1 MKKLCMVLV
10 AVLLRFAV
18 VEGAASTLYF
28 PDYVVGSGWSVQL
41 ALGNVDITAAAEVVV
56 EVYDQDGAPIRDL
69 FDSGSAFEIPP
80 LGSRVLRSAGEG
92 SLRRGWIQ
100 VRNPSG
106 LVRGLLTYRHAG
118 TGIEVGVEPVPLG
131 RRFALFVED
140 SADVGTGLAIFKPQP
155 SSGIEFD
162 IRDQAG
168 RNPLEEVL
176 TRGNFQQRV
185 GTLPE
190 WFEGAGG
197 EFLGDFRGLLFLRA
211 VDGASFAP
219 MGLRGGKRTG
229 SLSAVPVIP
238 IPDPGG
244 GKMYWTDR
252 RAGKIQRA
260 NLDGSGVEDLVTT
273 GLIAAGALALD
284 PGGGKMYWTDWGSPR
299 IRRANLDGSGV
310 ETLVRG
316 LSGSG
321 PFGLAL
327 DPGGG
332 KMYWTNRVA
341 NTIQR
346 ANLDGSGVQDLVT
359 KGLGS
364 PVSLALDLSGGKM
377 YWADLG
383 ANKIQRANLDGSGV
397 EDLVTGLFF
406 PYDLALDLGGGKMY
420 WADGGSHKILRANL
434 DGSGVEGLVTTEVT
448 GPESLALDLDSGK
461 MYWGDCGT
469 EKIQR
474 ANLDGS
480 GVEDLVTT
488 EVRCTSGL
496 ALNVGNLHSVEGAAS
511 TLYFPDYVVGS
522 GWSVQLALGNIDAA
536 AAAEVVVEVYDQGG
550 APIRG
555 LFDSGS
561 AFEIPPLGSRVLR
574 SDGEGSLRRGWIQ
587 VRNPSTTVRGLLT
600 YRHSETGVEVGVE
613 PVPLGKRFAL
623 FVEDSADVGTG
634 LAIFKSQRDTGIEF
648 DIRDQAGRNPLEEV
662 LTRGDFQQQAGTLPE
677 WFEGAGGEF
686 LGDFRGLL
694 FLRAVDGASF
704 APLGLRGV
712 RRTGSLSAVPVI
724 PLPEPGVPNLGAGK
738 MYWVDGGTKKIQR
751 ANLDGSGVEDLVK
764 GLVSPADLVMDPY
777 VGKMYWA
784 DGGTNKIQRANL
796 DGSGVEDL
804 VTELIAPKGLTL
816 VLDVGKMYW
825 TDWLTGK
832 VQRANLDGSGV
843 EDLVTGLR
851 TPFDLALDLDDGR
864 MYWTDLGTYK
874 VQRANLDGS
883 GLQDLVT
890 GLRTPAGLTLD
901 LGADKMYWTDSE
913 TDKVQRANLD
923 GSGLQDLVTGLNSPY
938 VLALAPSAGKMYWTD
953 LGTGKIQ
960 RANLDGSVAEDLVTG
975 LSTPFDLELALSVG
989 KMYWTDTGTEKIQRA
1004 NLDGSRVEDL
1014 VTTGLISP
1022 ISLVLDVAPVRP
1034 RPTVTMS
1041 ASPGSIEPGQSSTL
1055 TWSSTNAQSAS
1066 ITPRIGSVP
1075 TSGTRRVFPAQTTTY
1090 RITGPKCRRTDRYGH
1105 GAGHRHCWSEA
1116 CGPGGHRGK
1125 YKAHDHVQ
1133 RFLWSGRDQ
1142 GLRSAV
1148 TDEEDSSGTMDASL
1162 RACHQPDVCSAGGH
1176 GVHHHRRLQA
1186 ENGLRSALPSQELV
1200 SLRQRL
1206 AGGMVRDRGG
1216 HDRRCGQASGPD
1228 GKLRHRG
1235 QHGPQCPVPRLLWSG
1250 RDQGL
1255 RWAGSDEDSSGIV
1268 DGRLRNDHQRVIQRA
1283 VGRHRFCDPPGLQ
1296 SGNGLRNTI
1305 PPQEFVSLRQRLAGG
1320 MVRHRGGHARI
1331 IERIGA
1337 GIDM

>member
-1 MKKLCMVLV
+1 MKKICMALV

-18 VEGAASTLYF
+18 VDGAASTLYF
-28 PDYVVGSGWSVQL
+28 PDYVEGAGWSVQL
-41 ALGNVDITAAAEVVV
+41 ALGNIDTTTAVEVVV
-56 EVYDQDGAPIRDL
+56 EVYNQDGVPIRDL

-118 TGIEVGVEPVPLG
+118 TGIEVGVEPVPPG
-131 RRFALFVED
+131 QRFALFVED

-162 IRDQAG
+162 IRDQEG

-176 TRGNFQQRV
+176 TRGNFQQQV

-190 WFEGAGG
+190 WFEGVGG

-211 VDGASFAP
+211 ADGASFAP
-219 MGLRGGKRTG
+219 LGLRGGKRTG

-238 IPDPGG
+238 IADPGS

-260 NLDGSGVEDLVTT
+260 NLDGSGVEDLVPT

-299 IRRANLDGSGV
+299 VRRANLDGSGV

-316 LSGSG
+316 LGGSG

-332 KMYWTNRVA
+332 KMYWTDRVA

-346 ANLDGSGVQDLVT
+346 ANLDGSGVEDLVT

-397 EDLVTGLFF
+397 EDLVTGSFF

-434 DGSGVEGLVTTEVT
+434 DGSGVENLVTTGLIE
-448 GPESLALDLDSGK
+448 PESLALDLDSGK
-461 MYWGDCGT
+461 MYWGDCRT

-496 ALNVGNLHSVEGAAS
+496 ALNVGNLRSVEGAAS
-511 TLYFPDYVVGS
+511 VLYFPDYVVGS
-522 GWSVQLALGNIDAA
+522 GWSVQLALGNIDADT
-536 AAAEVVVEVYDQGG
+536 AAEVVVEVYDQGG

-613 PVPLGKRFAL
+613 PVPPGKRFAL

-648 DIRDQAGRNPLEEV
+648 DIRDQAGRNPMEEV
-662 LTRGDFQQQAGTLPE
+662 LTRGDFQQQAGTLLE
-677 WFEGAGGEF
+677 WFEESAGEF

-704 APLGLRGV
+704 APMGLRGV

-724 PLPEPGVPNLGAGK
+724 PLLGEDESGGGGK
-738 MYWVDGGTKKIQR
+738 MYWTDTGTDKIQRANLDGSSVEELVATGLLAPFGLALDPDGGKMYWTDRGTDKIQR
-751 ANLDGSGVEDLVK
+751 ANLDGSGVEELVATGLLAPSGLALDL
-764 GLVSPADLVMDPY
+764 GG
-777 VGKMYWA
+777 GKMYWT
-784 DGGTNKIQRANL
+784 DWGTDKIQRANL

-804 VTELIAPKGLTL
+804 VTTGLFGPFDL
-816 VLDVGKMYW
+816 ALDPGGGKMYW
-825 TDWLTGK
+825 TALGTGK
-832 VQRANLDGSGV
+832 IQRANLDGNGVEDLVTGLFGPFGLALDPGGGKMYWTAQGTDKIQRANLDGSGV
-843 EDLVTGLR
+843 EDLVTGL
-851 TPFDLALDLDDGR
+851 FESFGLALDPDG
-864 MYWTDLGTYK
+864 
-874 VQRANLDGS
+874 
-883 GLQDLVT
+883 
-890 GLRTPAGLTLD
+890 
-901 LGADKMYWTDSE
+901 
-913 TDKVQRANLD
+913 
-923 GSGLQDLVTGLNSPY
+923 
-938 VLALAPSAGKMYWTD
+938 GKMYWTD
-953 LGTGKIQ
+953 GQMAKIQ
-960 RANLDGSVAEDLVTG
+960 RANLDGSG
-975 LSTPFDLELALSVG
+975 
-989 KMYWTDTGTEKIQRA
+989 
-1004 NLDGSRVEDL
+1004 VEDL
-1014 VTTGLISP
+1014 ITGLGMPRGLALDLRGPRVIDDGGGP
-1022 ISLVLDVAPVRP
+1022 VLP

-1055 TWSSTNAQSAS
+1055 TWSSTNARTAS

-1075 TSGTRRVFPAQTTTY
+1075 TSGTRRVFPTQTTTY
-1090 RITGPKCRRTDRYGH
+1090 RITVRSADGQTATDTAEVTVTAVPKPAAPAVSAENTTLTITFSDFF
-1105 GAGHRHCWSEA
+1105 GAGETKAYDLQLRTKKTPREPWTQGCVPVINPMSAAPADTVFIVIEGFRPRTA
-1116 CGPGGHRGK
+1116 YEVRYRRRNSSLCGSGSPGE
-1125 YKAHDHVQ
+1125 
-1133 RFLWSGRDQ
+1133 WSGIGEGMTGNAGKPPAPTVSSVSGDNTALNVQ
-1142 GLRSAV
+1142 FA
-1148 TDEEDSSGTMDASL
+1148 DSFG
-1162 RACHQPDVCSAGGH
+1162 AGETKAYDGQFRTKTPR
-1176 GVHHHRRLQA
+1176 GPWLDGCATITNELSR
-1186 ENGLRSALPSQELV
+1186 EN
-1200 SLRQRL
+1200 L
-1206 AGGMVRDRGG
+1206 AGIVSAIIPGFTPGTTYEIRYR
-1216 HDRRCGQASGPD
+1216 HRNSSRCGSGSP
-1228 GKLRHRG
+1228 GE
-1235 QHGPQCPVPRLLWSG
+1235 WSDIREG
-1250 RDQGL
+1250 TP
-1255 RWAGSDEDSSGIV
+1255 GS
-1268 DGRLRNDHQRVIQRA
+1268 
-1283 VGRHRFCDPPGLQ
+1283 
-1296 SGNGLRNTI
+1296 
-1305 PPQEFVSLRQRLAGG
+1305 
-1320 MVRHRGGHARI
+1320 
-1331 IERIGA
+1331 
-1337 GIDM
+1337 